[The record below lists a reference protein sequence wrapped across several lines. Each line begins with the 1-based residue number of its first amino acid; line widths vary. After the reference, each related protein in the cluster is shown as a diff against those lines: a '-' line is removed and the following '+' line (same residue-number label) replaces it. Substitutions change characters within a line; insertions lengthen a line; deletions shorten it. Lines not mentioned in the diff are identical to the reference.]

1 MLVTSIFGALIL
13 GIIHSVEPDHV
24 AAVAN
29 LSARA
34 RAPFGGVI
42 RGVLWGSAHG
52 LIVVICAY
60 VMHMYG
66 ASFTEQTLATFEALV
81 GCMLLGVGVRTL
93 MVLVQRGGHTH
104 DHERATLVASLGAG
118 VMHGLAGSGAALALL
133 FALYPVYGIYA
144 ALAFGFGNCVGM
156 GTAALFIGAA
166 VRMLRSRSLTVAG
179 ALFQGI
185 IAVVAIV
192 IGVMK
197 IFTGIM

>member
-1 MLVTSIFGALIL
+1 
-13 GIIHSVEPDHV
+13 
-24 AAVAN
+24 
-29 LSARA
+29 
-34 RAPFGGVI
+34 
-42 RGVLWGSAHG
+42 
-52 LIVVICAY
+52 
-60 VMHMYG
+60 MYG